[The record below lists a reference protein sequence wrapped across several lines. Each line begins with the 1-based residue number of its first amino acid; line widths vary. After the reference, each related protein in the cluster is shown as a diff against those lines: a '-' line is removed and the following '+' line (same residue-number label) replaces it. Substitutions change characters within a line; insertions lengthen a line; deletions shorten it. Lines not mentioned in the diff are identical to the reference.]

1 MCLGRFATR
10 NQDSTCSSW
19 RATTFETNPD
29 AISAVF
35 FNNSSCA
42 GWMLR
47 LGGGQRRTTRV
58 VVQIKAVARGLILG
72 YQRWIGPAFPP
83 ACRFSPTCSV
93 YALEAL
99 ERHGV
104 LRGVWLTVRRLLRC
118 HPYHT
123 GGFDPVPK
131 A

>member
-1 MCLGRFATR
+1 
-10 NQDSTCSSW
+10 
-19 RATTFETNPD
+19 
-29 AISAVF
+29 
-35 FNNSSCA
+35 
-42 GWMLR
+42 MLR
-47 LGGGQRRTTRV
+47 LGGGPHGTTRV
-58 VVQIKAVARGLILG
+58 VVNIKAVARGLVLG

-83 ACRFSPTCSV
+83 ACRFSPTCSI

-118 HPYHT
+118 HPYHP
-123 GGFDPVPK
+123 GGFDPVPR